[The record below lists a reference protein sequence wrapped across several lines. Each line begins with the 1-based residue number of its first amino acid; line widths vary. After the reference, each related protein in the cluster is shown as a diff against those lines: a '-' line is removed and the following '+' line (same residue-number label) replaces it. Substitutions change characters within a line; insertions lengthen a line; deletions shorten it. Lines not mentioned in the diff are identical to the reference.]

1 VSPFLGVTQGWVLVS
16 VLPLAPLSTMLA
28 SSSTLERLRSSP
40 RPGSEVLGR
49 RTQPSSPLSSSHPA
63 GTFVSPSADSL
74 IQDPQPRQ
82 SRPRRKGLSWNLP
95 WNTNRNGNASSVG
108 LISPALEI
116 EKAESG
122 QATPLKTPW
131 HHGWRAALF
140 GSCMSFNR
148 LCDFA
153 RH

>member
-1 VSPFLGVTQGWVLVS
+1 MSPFLGVTQGWVLVS

-49 RTQPSSPLSSSHPA
+49 RMQPSSPLSSNHA
-63 GTFVSPSADSL
+63 VGTFVSPSADSL

-82 SRPRRKGLSWNLP
+82 SRSRRKGLSWNLP
-95 WNTNRNGNASSVG
+95 WNNRNNNASSIG

-122 QATPLKTPW
+122 QATPSKTPW
-131 HHGWRAALF
+131 HHGWRTALF
-140 GSCMSFNR
+140 GSCISSSW

-153 RH
+153 HH